1 MHRASVDK
9 RDFTTAHHH
18 VICLVNPPN
27 VTLQFKVKLCCSTF
41 RRNFKAY
48 HFVWFAK
55 SWNKSE
61 ARLISEAVQM
71 RAHLAAMLYVGKAI
85 HVVDMFHV
93 KWLGIAAKGKEASTH
108 HPIYSPLGPLMPKIF
123 PPQGEA
129 VWEQL
134 AISLSPSST
143 SPWLIHLGAVGWEE
157 LLRFVHFP
165 LVYPT
170 LRWIEIL
177 NVMFVA
183 GDLLGWH
190 IKHTCMICSKV
201 GKYH

>member
-18 VICLVNPPN
+18 HVIRLVNPPN

-61 ARLISEAVQM
+61 ARLITEAVQM

-93 KWLGIAAKGKEASTH
+93 NWLGIAAKEKQAST
-108 HPIYSPLGPLMPKIF
+108 HPIYSPLGPLMPKTF

-143 SPWLIHLGAVGWEE
+143 SPE
-157 LLRFVHFP
+157 
-165 LVYPT
+165 
-170 LRWIEIL
+170 RWFIWGQLAGRRCRIEIL

-190 IKHTCMICSKV
+190 IKHTCMICSKL